1 MTINTNTM
9 PSSPAT
15 AIRADTLLD
24 LIENRRVGVEYQV
37 ILDTR
42 SLEPFGYEGLARLY
56 DRDGAPL
63 PPQRVFDCLHDS
75 PLSLVQLELIAKAAQ
90 IEHAPTEGK
99 LFLNVDPDAFLLGL
113 APDHSHPMFKLLARR
128 PEVVVEIIENS
139 NTQQADRSLA
149 LARGLAEQNIE
160 TALDDI
166 GAPASLLALPLLM
179 SVDYY
184 KFDRHWLRQRD
195 DAAHRALLT
204 HLLGFAREQGKATVL
219 EGVETAADLALARE
233 LGVDYVQG
241 FLFRERFVTVKP

>member
-1 MTINTNTM
+1 M
-9 PSSPAT
+9 PTSPVT

-37 ILDTR
+37 ILDART
-42 SLEPFGYEGLARLY
+42 LEPFGYEGLARLY

-63 PPQRVFDCLHDS
+63 PPQAVFDCLHAS
-75 PLSLVQLELIAKAAQ
+75 PLSLVQLELIAKTAQ
-90 IEHAPTEGK
+90 IEHAPADGK
-99 LFLNVDPDAFLLGL
+99 LFVNVDPDALLLGL
-113 APDHSHPMFKLLARR
+113 APNRDHPMFRLLARR
-128 PEVVVEIIENS
+128 ADVVVEIIENS

-149 LARGLAEQNIE
+149 LARALAEAGIQ

-184 KFDRHWLRQRD
+184 KFDRHWLGRRD
-195 DAAHRALLT
+195 DAAHRALLS
-204 HLLGFAREQGKATVL
+204 HLLGFARERGKATVL
-219 EGVETAADLALARE
+219 EGVETAGDLELARA

-241 FLFRERFVTVKP
+241 FLFRERFVSVRP